1 MWRKIMNK
9 KTISLVLE
17 YLIGQIETEFQNIDV
32 DDVLMDYYADKR
44 YAALSNVSVASLEN
58 KYLLGQNLEFL
69 YELKDKYS
77 Q

>member
-1 MWRKIMNK
+1 MNK

-32 DDVLMDYYADKR
+32 DDALMDYYADKR
-44 YAALSNVSVASLEN
+44 FAALTKISVASLEN

-69 YELKDKYS
+69 YALKDEYS
-77 Q
+77 ER